1 MTAAGILGR
10 LPLLAKWSGRM
21 IQIKTPQEIE
31 LMRGAGL
38 VVAGAIAAVRKTV
51 RPGVS
56 TAELDAIAEDFIRSA
71 GAVPSFLGYHGFP
84 ASICASPNDM
94 VVHGIPGRYTLR
106 EGDILSVDV
115 GVTLDGF
122 VGDSAWT
129 YGVGM
134 INPRARRLLE
144 VTEGCLWA
152 ALKAARAGNR
162 LGDISHAIQS
172 WAEARGYGVVRKY
185 TSHGVGRRL
194 HEPPEIRNYGEPGKG
209 MLLRPGMTMAIEPMI
224 TEGSYESRELDDGWT
239 VVTID
244 GKLSA
249 HFEHTI
255 AITPEGEPE
264 IMTLRVE

>member
-1 MTAAGILGR
+1 MVTLKSSRDLDKMRRAGR
-10 LPLLAKWSGRM
+10 LVGECHR
-21 IQIKTPQEIE
+21 
-31 LMRGAGL
+31 L
-38 VVAGAIAAVRKTV
+38 VRDAI
-51 RPGVS
+51 RPGV
-56 TAELDAIAEDFIRSA
+56 TTGDLDRIVAGHLRSH
-71 GAVPSFLGYHGFP
+71 GARSPFLHYRGHGAPPFP
-84 ASICASPNDM
+84 ASICTSVNE
-94 VVHGIPGRYTLR
+94 VIVHGIPDGRVLE
-106 EGDILSVDV
+106 EGDIVSVDIGAV
-115 GVTLDGF
+115 LDGF

-129 YGVGM
+129 YGVGT

-162 LGDISHAIQS
+162 LGDISYAIQS

-194 HEPPEIRNYGEPGKG
+194 HEPPEIRNYGAPGKG
-209 MLLRPGMTMAIEPMI
+209 MRLRPGMTLAIEPMI